1 MNGFLCNDIVKNEKL
16 ELELFYSNEYNLQTD
31 SIRCAC
37 YVCLFTFYANK

>member
-16 ELELFYSNEYNLQTD
+16 ELELSYSNEYNLQKN

-37 YVCLFTFYANK
+37 YVYLFPFYANK